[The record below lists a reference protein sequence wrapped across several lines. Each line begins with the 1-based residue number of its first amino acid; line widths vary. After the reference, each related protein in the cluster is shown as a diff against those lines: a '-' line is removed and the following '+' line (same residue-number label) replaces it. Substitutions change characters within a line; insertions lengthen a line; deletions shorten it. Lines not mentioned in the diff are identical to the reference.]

1 LISGDLNLDGR
12 YTGIDL
18 SRLARYIINL
28 PVEFNRDG
36 ISWAFNPDDTTK
48 YYSPLTANDDS
59 SRTITAYQLGD
70 LDGNWNCTSTSGRE
84 ILSESASELIQ
95 TTNDGKVNLNL
106 GQSEESAVQS
116 FFVKLGYDAHKFQT
130 PEIQWG
136 GFLETNSDF
145 EIMVNIVEESGE
157 MYLLGWTMQNTPP
170 MLGELGKVSLQLY
183 SGENEG
189 KIWIDEMVIND
200 DDSKGG
206 FKTGTNLVHSIVVSK
221 ETIPHS
227 VLLNQNF
234 PNPFNPKTLISWE
247 MDAPNKVILAVYNM
261 QGQLIENLVNGEKNA
276 GYHSMDWNAESN
288 PSGIYFYT
296 LTIGNETFKKKMIL
310 LK

>member
-1 LISGDLNLDGR
+1 
-12 YTGIDL
+12 
-18 SRLARYIINL
+18 
-28 PVEFNRDG
+28 
-36 ISWAFNPDDTTK
+36 
-48 YYSPLTANDDS
+48 
-59 SRTITAYQLGD
+59 
-70 LDGNWNCTSTSGRE
+70 
-84 ILSESASELIQ
+84 
-95 TTNDGKVNLNL
+95 
-106 GQSEESAVQS
+106 
-116 FFVKLGYDAHKFQT
+116 
-130 PEIQWG
+130 
-136 GFLETNSDF
+136 
-145 EIMVNIVEESGE
+145 
-157 MYLLGWTMQNTPP
+157 MQNTPP